1 MNRNDIIEKLKRFP
15 YDRKEY
21 WVITGGAM
29 VLYGIRELTHDIDM
43 GCTPEMADRLEED
56 GYLYKVTEDGNRW
69 FKIDDHIEVFEN
81 WLFDEV
87 VSVEDIPVIS
97 IKGLIEMKQRLG
109 REKDKRDLEL
119 IEEYMHS
126 QNRECL

>member
-21 WVITGGAM
+21 WVITGAAM

-43 GCTPEMADRLEED
+43 GCTPEMADRLEEE
-56 GYLYKVTEDGNRW
+56 GYLYKYTPDGNRR
-69 FKIDDHIEVFEN
+69 FKIGDDIEVFEN